1 MDRETPKSLT
11 ALVEWLYTEFYKCMV
26 MRIIG
31 IVGKDA
37 AEDIV
42 QTLMSR
48 LLEYKDPEK
57 LLRMTPNELQSY
69 AMKAVFN
76 MALDRRRKILREMAL
91 DINTEE
97 VEYTDLGDFQD
108 MEIKEI
114 LYHLVSS
121 LPQREREIMELH
133 IQEPELTQE
142 EIAEQLGLHRTTVN
156 RRYKKAIKLL
166 RSLYRKQGYDIRE

>member
-1 MDRETPKSLT
+1 
-11 ALVEWLYTEFYKCMV
+11 
-26 MRIIG
+26 
-31 IVGKDA
+31 
-37 AEDIV
+37 
-42 QTLMSR
+42 
-48 LLEYKDPEK
+48 
-57 LLRMTPNELQSY
+57 MTPIELQSY

-97 VEYTDLGDFQD
+97 LEYTDLGDFQD

>member
-48 LLEYKDPEK
+48 LLEYKNPEK

-97 VEYTDLGDFQD
+97 LEYPD
-108 MEIKEI
+108 
-114 LYHLVSS
+114 SW
-121 LPQREREIMELH
+121 
-133 IQEPELTQE
+133 
-142 EIAEQLGLHRTTVN
+142 
-156 RRYKKAIKLL
+156 
-166 RSLYRKQGYDIRE
+166 